1 MSQES
6 QFKFS
11 AFHLQKIQI
20 CTLLL
25 MILFLFQIVIKM
37 QVLLSS
43 PMKEGRKALLILSV
57 LFTYIYLFGDIG
69 GPRGEVEGS
78 ERSSGANYQ
87 KYVMRTLRELNAHQ
101 V

>member
-25 MILFLFQIVIKM
+25 MFQIVIKM

-43 PMKEGRKALLILSV
+43 PMKEGPKALLTLSV
-57 LFTYIYLFGDIG
+57 LFTYIYLYGDIG

-87 KYVMRTLRELNAHQ
+87 KYAMRRPA
-101 V
+101 

>member
-25 MILFLFQIVIKM
+25 MFQIVIKM

-43 PMKEGRKALLILSV
+43 PMKEGPKALLILSV

-78 ERSSGANYQ
+78 ERSSGAIYQ

>member
-25 MILFLFQIVIKM
+25 MFQIVIKM

-43 PMKEGRKALLILSV
+43 PMKEGPKALLTLSV
-57 LFTYIYLFGDIG
+57 LFTYIDLYDDMVVQEARL
-69 GPRGEVEGS
+69 RGQRGAVEQITKSMLCADQLKVRDRATVGH
-78 ERSSGANYQ
+78 R
-87 KYVMRTLRELNAHQ
+87 
-101 V
+101 

>member
-25 MILFLFQIVIKM
+25 MFQIVIKM

-43 PMKEGRKALLILSV
+43 PMKEGPKALLTLSV
-57 LFTYIYLFGDIG
+57 LFTYIDLYGDIG

-87 KYVMRTLRELNAHQ
+87 KYAMRRPA
-101 V
+101 

>member
-1 MSQES
+1 MSQGS

-25 MILFLFQIVIKM
+25 MFQIVIKM

-43 PMKEGRKALLILSV
+43 PMKEGPKALLILSV

>member
-25 MILFLFQIVIKM
+25 MFQIVIKM

-43 PMKEGRKALLILSV
+43 PMKEGPKALLTLSV
-57 LFTYIYLFGDIG
+57 LFTYIYLYGDIG
-69 GPRGEVEGS
+69 GPRGEGEGS
-78 ERSSGANYQ
+78 ESSSGANYQ